1 MWCGVVWCG
10 VVCTTYNP
18 VKYLTG
24 RIQIMLR
31 GEGGREGREL
41 SLNPTESLSVSLSVS
56 VNILNI
62 RIIAKNHTGLLDW
75 YQA

>member
-1 MWCGVVWCG
+1 M

-31 GEGGREGREL
+31 GEGRGGLVSTQQNLCL
-41 SLNPTESLSVSLSVS
+41 SES

-62 RIIAKNHTGLLDW
+62 RVIAKNHTGLVDW